1 MFRNKFGKVAPIAVL
16 LNCLLVSMIA
26 VAAEKI
32 SNPEELVAKHLESL
46 GTAQA
51 RSDAKSRADEGTVQ
65 FRVVSG
71 GVGQID
77 GQSVLLSEGRKVLLM
92 MKFPNNDYRGERFI
106 FDGDRIEIRGAMPNQ
121 SRSTLG
127 EFVYVQD
134 AIIKEGLLGG
144 ALSTA
149 WPLLKLDEHKAKLSY
164 DGLKNIDGQQLYAV
178 RYKPKKSTD
187 LTIYL
192 YFDPETYRHVRT
204 VYMLTIDPH
213 IKSVPG
219 NILQS
224 PERGTPDSPSNSE
237 PLPETAEIASA
248 RQFQTR
254 YRLEERFSNFSTVDG
269 LTLPTHYTVQFAREQ
284 QDGHTVLSQWDTAV
298 NAIKQNVSPD
308 PRNFAVK

>member
-1 MFRNKFGKVAPIAVL
+1 MARKKLRNIAPIVIF
-16 LNCLLVSMIA
+16 LNCLLLSMIA
-26 VAAEKI
+26 VAGDKI

-51 RSDAKSRADEGTVQ
+51 RSDVKSRADEGMVQ
-65 FRVVSG
+65 FRVLSG

-77 GQSVLLSEGRKVLLM
+77 GQSVLLSEGHKVLLM
-92 MKFPNNDYRGERFI
+92 MKFPNTDYRGERFI
-106 FDGDRIEIRGAMPNQ
+106 FDGDRVEVRGSTPNQ

-164 DGLKNIDGQQLYAV
+164 DGLKNIDGQQLHAV

-192 YFDPETYRHVRT
+192 YFDPGTYRHVRT
-204 VYMLTIDPH
+204 VYTLTIEPH

-224 PERGTPDSPSNSE
+224 PERGTPDNPGISE
-237 PLPETAEIASA
+237 PGETAEIASA
-248 RQFQTR
+248 RQFETR
-254 YRLEERFSNFSTVDG
+254 YRLEERFSNFTTADG

-284 QDGHTVLSQWDTAV
+284 QNGHTVLSQWDTAV

-308 PRNFAVK
+308 PRNFTVK

>member
-1 MFRNKFGKVAPIAVL
+1 MRKRRDHERGDADESQTRKQGIERSEKFCRGRMERIHRTHAAQNHRSVQERIDPAQTSNAM
-16 LNCLLVSMIA
+16 VSDYA
-26 VAAEKI
+26 Y
-32 SNPEELVAKHLESL
+32 S
-46 GTAQA
+46 Q
-51 RSDAKSRADEGTVQ
+51 SDA
-65 FRVVSG
+65 
-71 GVGQID
+71 
-77 GQSVLLSEGRKVLLM
+77 
-92 MKFPNNDYRGERFI
+92 
-106 FDGDRIEIRGAMPNQ
+106 DGDRIEIRGAMPNQ

-284 QDGHTVLSQWDTAV
+284 QDGRTVLSQWDTAV

>member
-1 MFRNKFGKVAPIAVL
+1 M
-16 LNCLLVSMIA
+16 
-26 VAAEKI
+26 
-32 SNPEELVAKHLESL
+32 
-46 GTAQA
+46 
-51 RSDAKSRADEGTVQ
+51 
-65 FRVVSG
+65 
-71 GVGQID
+71 GQID

-149 WPLLKLDEHKAKLSY
+149 WPLLKLDEHRVKLSY
-164 DGLKNIDGQQLYAV
+164 DGLKNLDGQQLYAV

-204 VYMLTIDPH
+204 VYT
-213 IKSVPG
+213 PG
-219 NILQS
+219 
-224 PERGTPDSPSNSE
+224 
-237 PLPETAEIASA
+237 
-248 RQFQTR
+248 
-254 YRLEERFSNFSTVDG
+254 TVNDRPNG
-269 LTLPTHYTVQFAREQ
+269 Q
-284 QDGHTVLSQWDTAV
+284 
-298 NAIKQNVSPD
+298 
-308 PRNFAVK
+308 